1 MDIDSTSVNMRLTL
15 ATLLACFVY
24 MTTCVSAIAISY
36 RVPWKEGKKEGA
48 ESSSE
53 EIETTRKDSV
63 INGMSTWSGGK
74 YKATMG
80 GFGARAI
87 IQVQTAQSGSNRK
100 KTEAQTMMQEM
111 RRLVQQ
117 NARSR
122 SPSPEPEGKKKPASS
137 SKKTRKRSPQFRNKR
152 RSYAKRGYSR
162 Y

>member
-1 MDIDSTSVNMRLTL
+1 MRFTL

-36 RVPWKEGKKEGA
+36 RVSWKEGKKEGA

-53 EIETTRKDSV
+53 EIETSRKDSV

-74 YKATMG
+74 YKATLG
-80 GFGARAI
+80 GIGARAV
-87 IQVQTAQSGSNRK
+87 IQVQAVQSGSSRK

-117 NARSR
+117 NAKSR
-122 SPSPEPEGKKKPASS
+122 SPSPEPAKKP
-137 SKKTRKRSPQFRNKR
+137 KKRSTQLRNKKRSPQFRNKK
-152 RSYAKRGYSR
+152 RSFAKRGYIDILR
-162 Y
+162 HVEVIRV